1 MAACPRLTELTVM
14 YPHPDGA
21 KSKAVPSEMLELV
34 NACKAL
40 PDFDTIQIVHFL
52 PGTGDRLEAI
62 GIPSAAP
69 LNRTLREEV
78 KGMRDSVAD
87 CLNKLETGRQKGGRR
102 KITLRVIELN
112 PDHPRPHLGPVEV
125 EECEV

>member
-1 MAACPRLTELTVM
+1 
-14 YPHPDGA
+14 
-21 KSKAVPSEMLELV
+21 MLELV

-62 GIPSAAP
+62 GILSTEP

-78 KGMRDSVAD
+78 KGVRDSVVD
-87 CLNKLETGRQKGGRR
+87 CLNKLEMGRQKGGRR
-102 KITLRVIELN
+102 KITLRVIELS
-112 PDHPRPHLGPVEV
+112 PDHPRPHLGSVEV